1 MTQLSQSKECKK
13 LVKGFKAKKM
23 TPEKML
29 KQLKSFEGPGDSAQA
44 TKAVNLL
51 ECSGWDDQCQA
62 AVTSIVGAT
71 CVYEVGAILTWA
83 AANNKFANGTFVF
96 NADTDTS
103 QIKESLGECC
113 DGKLTAACCTS
124 LSTMSAEYGRVGWSG
139 GCFCEEEA
147 LEIVFGPTQK
157 TTGEFARTTSS
168 IGFLSLHSSLTLTGP
183 DVIPPPFSLHSS
195 LTLTS
200 SFLLTFSQIH
210 LRHGGCS
217 RMRRHDQ
224 VAKRRPPSLPRRPL
238 HLSRVLERG
247 RARRRSK
254 QAKQEFFF

>member
-1 MTQLSQSKECKK
+1 
-13 LVKGFKAKKM
+13 M

-29 KQLKSFEGPGDSAQA
+29 KQLKSFEGPGDSSQA

-113 DGKLTAACCTS
+113 DGKLTDACCTS